1 MPLFTVYTD
10 CVHKEAAVADRAEP
24 VRIGVRELRGNLG
37 EYLRQARLGAR
48 FLIVSRGQPV
58 AELAAPAASLAAER
72 KPPRKL
78 GALRGK
84 IWIADDFDEW
94 PEGLIDAMVN
104 GPIEPGP

>member
-1 MPLFTVYTD
+1 M
-10 CVHKEAAVADRAEP
+10 ADRAEP

-48 FLIVSRGQPV
+48 FLIVSRGRPV
-58 AELAAPAASLAAER
+58 AELGAPAAVEA
-72 KPPRKL
+72 KVPRRL

-94 PEGLIDAMVN
+94 PEGFIDAMLD
-104 GPIEPGP
+104 GPLEPAP

>member
-1 MPLFTVYTD
+1 
-10 CVHKEAAVADRAEP
+10 

-58 AELAAPAASLAAER
+58 AELGAPAEAAAPFQ
-72 KPPRKL
+72 PRQAGLLK
-78 GALRGK
+78 GQ

-94 PEGLIDAMVN
+94 PEGFIEKMEGGL
-104 GPIEPGP
+104 IEPRP